1 MDAVIAADDKVL
13 EFTEEGDA
21 ALTELEGGGGCI
33 GLLLPGPAG
42 PPVGVVT
49 PAPSEP
55 AGWGGPCATRFIG
68 LGFIRAAIGLSC
80 EINGQLVEK

>member
-33 GLLLPGPAG
+33 GLLLPGPPAG

-80 EINGQLVEK
+80 EMKWTAC